1 MPREYLYAAQE
12 TTYLVTRANNAK
24 AMERRRASGF

>member
-1 MPREYLYAAQE
+1 MPREYLYATQE
-12 TTYLVTRANNAK
+12 TTYPVTRPNNVK

>member
-12 TTYLVTRANNAK
+12 TTYPVTRPNNVK
-24 AMERRRASGF
+24 AMERRRVSGF